1 MTRVLR
7 TEADLREFVG
17 EPTKLVVE
25 KVIDHIDAESRRFL
39 EASPLFLLATSAED
53 GTCDVS
59 PRGDPPGSVLVLDDH
74 TLAFADRRGNRRLD
88 SMRNIIQR
96 PRVGMLFIVPGQR
109 DTLRVNGTAQIVTEA
124 PYLPRLTMRDV
135 VPQLAIEVRVEELY
149 LHCGKAF
156 ARSSLWDPSTWPERG
171 TVPSAG
177 QMARSQLGIT
187 IPAEEIDAAL
197 QESERVNRY

>member
-17 EPTKLVVE
+17 EPSQLVVD
-25 KVIDHIDAESRRFL
+25 KVIDHIDAESRRFI
-39 EASPLFLLATSAED
+39 EASPLFLLASAADD

-74 TLAFADRRGNRRLD
+74 TLVFGDRKGNKRVD
-88 SMRNIIQR
+88 SMRNILQR

-109 DTLRVNGTAQIVTEA
+109 DTVRVNGTARIVADA
-124 PYLPRLTMRDV
+124 PYLPRLTVQNVTPR
-135 VPQLAIEVRVEELY
+135 LAIEVRVEELF

-156 ARSSLWDPSTWPERG
+156 ARSALWDPGTWPVKG
-171 TVPSAG
+171 TVPTAG
-177 QMARSQLGIT
+177 QMARSQLGIAT
-187 IPAEEIDAAL
+187 PAAEIDAAL